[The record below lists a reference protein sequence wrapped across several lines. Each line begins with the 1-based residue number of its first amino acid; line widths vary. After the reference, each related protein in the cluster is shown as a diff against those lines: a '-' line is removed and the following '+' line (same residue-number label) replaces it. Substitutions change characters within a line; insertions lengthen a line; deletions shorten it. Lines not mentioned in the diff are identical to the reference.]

1 VQTPAPTTDVTDRAS
16 QRRPLVL
23 LSIGAALGIVV
34 AAAGLLERASPT
46 GHLPSGAVALV
57 NGTPI
62 RLEDYQRVLTAVD
75 ADRRTALD
83 EAQRRAVL
91 ERLIDEEL
99 LIQRGLELGLVRQDT
114 RVRKN
119 LTTAV
124 IDSVVGEAA
133 EVQPTGADIAAFYAE
148 NPELFSRPGRVRVR
162 QVWVRAGNA
171 AEATRAL
178 ERAQEAARRLRA
190 GEAFPAVSAALGDRE
205 VAPLPDALLPPS
217 KLSDYL
223 GPTVLRTLLA
233 MAPGEVS
240 DPIRAQSGYH
250 VLQVVEREANQ
261 LAPLAEMRPQVAA
274 EVRRRRSDQ
283 ALRRYLDDLRSR
295 ASIETAAEL
304 R

>member
-1 VQTPAPTTDVTDRAS
+1 
-16 QRRPLVL
+16 
-23 LSIGAALGIVV
+23 
-34 AAAGLLERASPT
+34 
-46 GHLPSGAVALV
+46 
-57 NGTPI
+57 
-62 RLEDYQRVLTAVD
+62 
-75 ADRRTALD
+75 
-83 EAQRRAVL
+83 
-91 ERLIDEEL
+91 
-99 LIQRGLELGLVRQDT
+99 
-114 RVRKN
+114 
-119 LTTAV
+119 
-124 IDSVVGEAA
+124 
-133 EVQPTGADIAAFYAE
+133 
-148 NPELFSRPGRVRVR
+148 LFSRPGRVRVR

>member
-1 VQTPAPTTDVTDRAS
+1 MQTPAPTTDVTDRAS

>member
-1 VQTPAPTTDVTDRAS
+1 MQTAPPTTDVTDRLS
-16 QRRPLVL
+16 QRRPLIL
-23 LSIGAALGIVV
+23 LGIGAALGIGV
-34 AAAGLLERASPT
+34 AAAGLLERASPA

-83 EAQRRAVL
+83 EAQRRAIL
-91 ERLIDEEL
+91 DRLIDEEL
-99 LIQRGLELGLVRQDT
+99 LIQRGLELGLVRQDA

-124 IDSVVGEAA
+124 IESVVGESA
-133 EVQPTGADIAAFYAE
+133 EVQPTEADIAAFYAQHQE
-148 NPELFSRPGRVRVR
+148 FFSRPGRVRAR
-162 QVWVRAGNA
+162 QIWVRAVNA
-171 AEATRAL
+171 AEAAL
-178 ERAQEAARRLRA
+178 ALQRAQEAARRLRG
-190 GEAFPAVSAALGDRE
+190 GEEFQMVSGALGDRE

-223 GPTVLRTLLA
+223 GPTALRTLLG
-233 MAPGEVS
+233 MAPGDVS

-250 VLQVVEREANQ
+250 VLQVVQREANQ
-261 LAPLAEMRPQVAA
+261 VPPLAEIRTQVAA

-295 ASIETAAEL
+295 ASVETAPQL
-304 R
+304 Q